1 MYTTGIG
8 GGLTFKDILK
18 EFIKGEIMDC
28 LSAQGVLSRLRD
40 KRDKAKE
47 ELDRV
52 RKRRDQR
59 QAEVDDIDR
68 ELRQI
73 EKWLA
78 EYAKCKGKTDA

>member
-1 MYTTGIG
+1 M
-8 GGLTFKDILK
+8 
-18 EFIKGEIMDC
+18 
-28 LSAQGVLSRLRD
+28 LSRLKD
-40 KRDKAKE
+40 KRDKGKK